1 MAQPN
6 WIQKQFIELIK
17 KVSRDKRDIH
27 ELFSLLM
34 TQKEYEELARRLEVM
49 RALDVGTE
57 SQRTIAER
65 LHISIA
71 TVTRGSNE
79 YQRNKEKI
87 SKYLQKVGK

>member
-6 WIQKQFIELIK
+6 WLQKQFLELFK

-27 ELFSLLM
+27 ELLSLLL
-34 TQKEYEELARRLEVM
+34 TPKEYEELARRLEVL

-57 SQRTIAER
+57 SQRTISER

-79 YQRNKEKI
+79 YQRNKEK
-87 SKYLQKVGK
+87 LQKFLQKITS